1 MKELDKVY
9 RKRGPSK
16 LVIRF
21 VNSVIRDF
29 GRLRR
34 RQRPRLCKRGH
45 LIAGSNILYHGA
57 GYKRCRECVR
67 LRSALIPKRLRT
79 LSGLAVWW
87 FAIVLNGGPVY
98 FEYRS
103 LEACS
108 IVQKAYARVLSV
120 NKGRSQIS
128 TCQRYHE
135 EEPLKNK
142 GSVVIDNGIDNA
154 S

>member
-21 VNSVIRDF
+21 VNNVIRDF

-79 LSGLAVWW
+79 LSGLAVYW
-87 FAIVLNGGPVY
+87 FAVLMGDAIF
-98 FEYRS
+98 FEYRPI
-103 LEACS
+103 EACM
-108 IVQKAYARVLSV
+108 IVQKAYASVLPM
-120 NKGRSQIS
+120 NKIT
-128 TCQRYHE
+128 TCQRYRE
-135 EEPLKNK
+135 QEPLKNK
-142 GSVVIDNGIDNA
+142 GSVIIDNGIDNA
-154 S
+154 T